1 MVKPPDSSP
10 VMDACRAVAAG
21 THAARA
27 ALAVMLAL
35 GGPLFGQETLDAGKL
50 GEADEREPAL
60 AIVNLD
66 LLDSRDGYSIP
77 ADSSFLPGETVHVYF
92 QIAGYSVGEEDRV
105 LLQYAL
111 DALDPDGRP
120 FYTAEGGE
128 FDVELAP
135 QDEKW
140 KPAVRYSPKIPQ
152 HAGGGN
158 YSIRIAVTDE
168 LAGETIR
175 TELPIKVDADRILV
189 SDELLIRDMRFS
201 KSDGGAPLDD
211 PEFEAGRQ
219 IWAAFFITGYKTAD
233 DNTYDVESSAWVL
246 DSDGERMFEF
256 ESQDDAGN
264 PYYPRLWLPAKFRLD
279 LEDTI
284 PPGIYTVVIRLRDR
298 VGDSAVVQSYPFR
311 IR

>member
-1 MVKPPDSSP
+1 MVKPPDPSP

-21 THAARA
+21 MHAARA
-27 ALAVMLAL
+27 ALAVVLAL

-105 LLQYAL
+105 VLRYAL

-120 FYTAEGGE
+120 FYMAEGGE

-168 LAGETIR
+168 LAGETIS

-211 PEFEAGRQ
+211 PEFKAGEQ

-233 DNTYDVESSAWVL
+233 DNTYDVESFAWVL

-298 VGDSAVVQSYPFR
+298 IGDSAVVQSYPFR

>member
-1 MVKPPDSSP
+1 
-10 VMDACRAVAAG
+10 MDACRAVAAG
-21 THAARA
+21 MHAARA
-27 ALAVMLAL
+27 ALAVVLAL
-35 GGPLFGQETLDAGKL
+35 GGPLFGQGTLDAGKL

-105 LLQYAL
+105 VLRYAL

-120 FYTAEGGE
+120 FYMAEGGE

-168 LAGETIR
+168 LAGETIS

-211 PEFEAGRQ
+211 PEFKAGEQ

-233 DNTYDVESSAWVL
+233 DNTYDVESFAWVL

-298 VGDSAVVQSYPFR
+298 IGDSAVVQSYPFR